1 MSKGKPELG
10 GLDAFQ
16 LYALRVGRWGKAN
29 SKQIAIVVLPIIVLV
44 IGILIG
50 RSYLKTQKDN
60 RLVAIASI
68 DSVYELEEKELATR
82 RQALQQQ
89 IDQLSK
95 QTKKPPTDDKI
106 ENLRTQIDT
115 LKADHREVFEQYRS
129 FFDDNRQTAEGWAA
143 AVRAVGIALV
153 DKKYR
158 EAQQLLAELLPQVS
172 ENDFY
177 RDQARLLYIRV
188 LEQLGEIDKALV
200 EIDNGYQQ
208 LPDRF
213 KAQLLLIK
221 GRLQLAQQRKSEA
234 IATYDQIIEDFA
246 DSRAALR
253 AKSIKL
259 VID

>member
-10 GLDAFQ
+10 GLDTFQ
-16 LYALRVGRWGKAN
+16 LYALRIGRWSKTN
-29 SKQIAIVVLPIIVLV
+29 SKQIAIVVLPIVVLV
-44 IGILIG
+44 IGILLG
-50 RSYLKTQKDN
+50 RSYLKAQKDN
-60 RLVAIASI
+60 RLTEIATI

-82 RQALQQQ
+82 RQELQQE

-95 QTKKPPTDDKI
+95 KTPDDDKI
-106 ENLRTQIDT
+106 GDLRTKIDT
-115 LKADHREVFEQYRS
+115 LKADHREVFEQYRD
-129 FFDDNRQTAEGWAA
+129 FFHDNRQTAEGWAA
-143 AVRAVGIALV
+143 AIRAVGIALT
-153 DKKYR
+153 DKKYQ
-158 EAQQLLAELLPQVS
+158 EAQQLLAELLPQVT

-177 RDQARLLYIRV
+177 RDQARLLYIGV
-188 LEQLGEIDKALV
+188 LEQLGETDKALT

-213 KAQLLLIK
+213 KAQLLLVK

-234 IATYDQIIEDFA
+234 IATYDQIIKDFA

>member
-10 GLDAFQ
+10 GLDTFQ
-16 LYALRVGRWGKAN
+16 LYALQIGRWCKTN

-44 IGILIG
+44 VGILLG
-50 RSYLKTQKDN
+50 RSYLKVQKDS
-60 RLVAIASI
+60 RLAAIASI

-82 RQALQQQ
+82 RQELQQE

-95 QTKKPPTDDKI
+95 QKTPTDDRI
-106 ENLRTQIDT
+106 NDLRTKIDT
-115 LKADHREVFEQYRS
+115 LKADHSEVFEQYRS
-129 FFDDNRQTAEGWAA
+129 FFDGNRQTAEGWAA
-143 AVRAVGIALV
+143 AVRAVGIALA

-158 EAQQLLAELLPQVS
+158 EAQQLLAELLPLVT

-188 LEQLGEIDKALV
+188 LEQLGENDKALA